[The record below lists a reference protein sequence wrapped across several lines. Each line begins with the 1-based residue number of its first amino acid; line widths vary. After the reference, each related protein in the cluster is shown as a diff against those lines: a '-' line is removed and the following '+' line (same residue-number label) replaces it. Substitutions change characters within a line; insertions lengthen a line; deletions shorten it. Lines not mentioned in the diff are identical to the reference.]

1 MLYDDRDERAGVKFA
16 DADLIGVPL
25 RLTVGGKSLAKGG
38 VELNR
43 RDSKDI
49 EIVKEAEM
57 VQRLQSEIQKML
69 DAIRSAVVPVP
80 FH

>member
-1 MLYDDRDERAGVKFA
+1 MPGGRPAIA

-38 VELNR
+38 VELKR

-57 VQRLQSEIQKML
+57 VQRLQGEIQKML
-69 DAIRSAVVPVP
+69 DAIQSTVVPMP
-80 FH
+80 L

>member
-1 MLYDDRDERAGVKFA
+1 
-16 DADLIGVPL
+16 VPL

-38 VELNR
+38 VELKR

-57 VQRLQSEIQKML
+57 VERLQSELQMML
-69 DAIRSAVVPVP
+69 DAILSTVVPVP
-80 FH
+80 LR